1 MNGRIFEVLR
11 NSFKSNWKIGGTL
24 TLDELVWA
32 WNSDDLSVVYLPGK
46 PHEWGIKVMAICIF
60 STRTKYP
67 YCFWFKP
74 DLNKNI
80 TQVDILDAAHQTIG
94 PTASFTAD
102 RWFGSLEWMNS
113 HPNMLTTMALKKNQ
127 NELLFQLF
135 GHDLRKGKYRVFSN
149 GNIQICV
156 WASEKIVK
164 TASTCFQVQE
174 ENVQNLE
181 APQIQPTMSLATAN
195 TLKKISRDDLQTMC
209 AKMGL
214 STGMSIL

>member
-1 MNGRIFEVLR
+1 MLRI
-11 NSFKSNWKIGGTL
+11 SFKSNWKIGGIL

-32 WNSDDLSVVYLPGK
+32 WNSDDLSVAYLPGK

-80 TQVDILDAAHQTIG
+80 TQVDILDAAHQKIG

-102 RWFGSLEWMNS
+102 RWFGSLKWINS
-113 HPNMLTTMALKKNQ
+113 HPSAFVIMVLKKNQ

-135 GHDLRKGKYRVFSN
+135 GHDLRKEKCKVFSN
-149 GNIQICV
+149 GNIHYV
-156 WASEKIVK
+156 
-164 TASTCFQVQE
+164 F
-174 ENVQNLE
+174 
-181 APQIQPTMSLATAN
+181 
-195 TLKKISRDDLQTMC
+195 
-209 AKMGL
+209 GL
-214 STGMSIL
+214 